1 MSRRWWAG
9 AVDAPKKK
17 FEEDKKPG
25 NYQNVGLILGV
36 TGIVGNSLAEIL
48 PRSDTPGGPWKVYG
62 VARRPRPDWNASH
75 PMEYIQCDVSD
86 PDDTQAKLSKL
97 TDVTHIFYVTW
108 GSRPTEAENCQ
119 INGAMFHNVLRSVI
133 PNGPNLR
140 HICLQT
146 GGKHY
151 LGPFECIGKIPSHD
165 PPFTEDLPRLNVPL
179 FYYTQEDILFEEV
192 EKRKGLTWS
201 IHRPFG
207 IFGFSP
213 YSLMNITATLCVYA
227 AICKHEG
234 IPLLFHG
241 SRDTWEGF
249 HEVSDAELIAEQ
261 QIWAALDPNARNEA
275 FNCTNG
281 DVFKWKH
288 LWKVLAEQFEIENYG
303 LEDGKGS
310 ERVRLEEI
318 MKGKESVWEEIVR
331 ENQLQPTKLNEV
343 AVWSYVDMVMNIGAG
358 YLVSMN
364 KSKEHGF
371 LGFRN
376 SKNSFV
382 TWIGR
387 LKSHRIVP

>member
-1 MSRRWWAG
+1 MSWWWWAS
-9 AVDAPKKK
+9 AIDAPKKK
-17 FEEDKKPG
+17 LDEDKRPRD
-25 NYQNVGLILGV
+25 YQLVGLILGV

-62 VARRPRPDWNASH
+62 VARRPRPDWNANH
-75 PMEYIQCDVSD
+75 PIEYIQCDISD
-86 PDDTQAKLSKL
+86 QEETQAKLSKL

-108 GSRPTEAENCQ
+108 ASRPTEVENCQ
-119 INGAMFHNVLRSVI
+119 INGSMFRNVLRSII
-133 PNGPNLR
+133 PNAPNLR

-151 LGPFECIGKIPSHD
+151 LGPFDCIGKIPYD
-165 PPFTEDLPRLNVPL
+165 PPFTEDLPRLNIPL
-179 FYYTQEDILFEEV
+179 FYYNQEDILFEEV
-192 EKRKGLTWS
+192 EKREGLTWS

-213 YSLMNITATLCVYA
+213 YSLMNIIATLCMYA

-234 IPLLFHG
+234 IPLLFPG
-241 SRDTWEGF
+241 TKETWEGF
-249 HEVSDAELIAEQ
+249 SEYSDADLIAEQ
-261 QIWAALDPNARNEA
+261 QIWAAVDANARNEA

-288 LWKVLAEQFEIENYG
+288 LWKALAEQFEIENYG
-303 LEDGKGS
+303 FGDEKDS
-310 ERVRLEEI
+310 ERMRLGEF

-343 AVWSYVDMVMNIGAG
+343 AVWSYADMGLNIGAG